1 MRKIVMHMT
10 GPAIIILLGMILTAL
25 GGFWPSMI
33 LEPDIIIFLGVIL
46 TALGGLWAS
55 FRLESEKVQSAQE
68 RAEFERELRKRSDEI
83 ASLNRDI
90 AAYSKGEGSYCYFE
104 PTVSSS
110 QNAVIPALVNVGKYP
125 LYDVRI
131 RITPNHHKLI
141 PPVGGKATYEILEE
155 MMRIET
161 HIDVGTLAPSNVP
174 ESAYPSLILKWDLPI
189 SEDKC
194 AYNIFFSARNDHF
207 TQYLRF
213 WRVNGRWF
221 VALKVLRQLGGEEG
235 TVLKEF
241 VQEGYPRNPDGSID
255 WDWTGN

>member
-1 MRKIVMHMT
+1 MT
-10 GPAIIILLGMILTAL
+10 WPAIIICLGLILTAL
-25 GGFWPSMI
+25 GGFWPSLI
-33 LEPDIIIFLGVIL
+33 LEPAIIIFLGVIL

-83 ASLNRDI
+83 ASLNREI

-110 QNAVIPALVNVGKYP
+110 RNAVFPALVNVGKNP

-131 RITPNHHKLI
+131 RIVPNPHKRI
-141 PPVGGKATYEILEE
+141 PPVGNKVTYEILEE
-155 MMRIET
+155 MMQIET
-161 HIDVGTLAPSNVP
+161 RIDAGTLAPSNVP
-174 ESAYPSLILKWDLPI
+174 GLAYPSLIIKWDLPI
-189 SEDKC
+189 SEDKH
-194 AYNIFFSARNDHF
+194 AYNVFFSARNDHF

-213 WRVNGRWF
+213 WRVNSRWF
-221 VALKVLRQLGGEEG
+221 LALKVLRQLGGEEG

-241 VQEGYPRNPDGSID
+241 VQPGYPRNPDGSID